1 MPNDVLQALDASSS
15 VKDLLRYF
23 QKDEKLLTKY
33 KAGVEYVDQ
42 NGEQRGALPKE
53 RRNLRGR
60 INEVLRLVDAGEVD
74 PESLYVAEMRLL
86 NAMEP
91 RLFRAVE
98 LTGELIPE
106 AIKHPID
113 GELVKTVCQRDVKDV
128 MGPLASWTFYWDRHD
143 EGVFIGNRGS
153 GKGIHVDQVLW
164 SNVGKNWRG
173 YKLVAA
179 WPKGAVSNSICKN
192 FDDQLFSPPLSEA
205 KVQALRQAAKIVLL
219 RPGDVY
225 FFSGGTAH
233 TALCVSE
240 GMGLSSYE
248 SIVTLHPLHSGLC
261 MQTCDRS
268 SPCWLEGAM
277 PRDEFEDIL
286 EEAVEQLEAAA
297 KQVLEASPGVDPD
310 SKASPFD
317 PPLWSELRLQLRSD
331 KAAMR
336 LLQEHFAATVA
347 QCLCR
352 SPFVREN
359 ASATLKRALRY
370 LTNGR
375 GLMQSMQSPRSPS
388 REPSSSRAPPDRAAV
403 LARRRSRPVV
413 KPPPVKEIPIE
424 ACQWQ
429 YMDTKGNL
437 QGPFSSQQMALWNQ
451 HNMLPKTLRL
461 RRTIDT
467 AFSTVDEYFPAP
479 STAFK
484 SQPVVPSANAGKAS
498 YETPK
503 PAEKR
508 PNVAPPKV
516 SADAALANLGPL
528 ASLFANATAAAHASA
543 QQAMTQAVKKG
554 EKGEKGKG
562 KGSDGDH
569 PKQGRGKAKEKAEA
583 QNNGWSWSAEHGW
596 TNDKSWWEW
605 SSWNGWETENWEN
618 GKHSEWKSESP
629 PGKEKG
635 EKGVTA
641 VQAAFGSLNWG
652 PPFKDVDL
660 FPEDPLRRVL
670 DEGIVWEDRWISP
683 LAVRFSQGK
692 IHPFFHERGPIS
704 EVMSQMK
711 LKTEDGKRIKRIDP
725 PFPPIRLLHLKEQGV
740 LVTLDNRRLYALQ
753 RFALQ
758 EWPTPC
764 LVRALCVDELT
775 PTRCGQS
782 PRVG

>member
-1 MPNDVLQALDASSS
+1 MGHQSMTEGAFSQDEECWEYLDPNKVKRGPFSRSRMLVWYQHKMLPEELGVRFEDRMP
-15 VKDLLRYF
+15 F
-23 QKDEKLLTKY
+23 T
-33 KAGVEYVDQ
+33 
-42 NGEQRGALPKE
+42 PIKE
-53 RRNLRGR
+53 
-60 INEVLRLVDAGEVD
+60 
-74 PESLYVAEMRLL
+74 
-86 NAMEP
+86 
-91 RLFRAVE
+91 LF
-98 LTGELIPE
+98 P
-106 AIKHPID
+106 
-113 GELVKTVCQRDVKDV
+113 
-128 MGPLASWTFYWDRHD
+128 
-143 EGVFIGNRGS
+143 
-153 GKGIHVDQVLW
+153 
-164 SNVGKNWRG
+164 
-173 YKLVAA
+173 
-179 WPKGAVSNSICKN
+179 
-192 FDDQLFSPPLSEA
+192 PPL
-205 KVQALRQAAKIVLL
+205 K
-219 RPGDVY
+219 P
-225 FFSGGTAH
+225 
-233 TALCVSE
+233 
-240 GMGLSSYE
+240 
-248 SIVTLHPLHSGLC
+248 
-261 MQTCDRS
+261 
-268 SPCWLEGAM
+268 
-277 PRDEFEDIL
+277 FE
-286 EEAVEQLEAAA
+286 
-297 KQVLEASPGVDPD
+297 
-310 SKASPFD
+310 
-317 PPLWSELRLQLRSD
+317 
-331 KAAMR
+331 
-336 LLQEHFAATVA
+336 
-347 QCLCR
+347 
-352 SPFVREN
+352 
-359 ASATLKRALRY
+359 
-370 LTNGR
+370 
-375 GLMQSMQSPRSPS
+375 
-388 REPSSSRAPPDRAAV
+388 
-403 LARRRSRPVV
+403 SRPVV

-467 AFSTVDEYFPAP
+467 AFSTVDEYFPVP

-484 SQPVVPSANAGKAS
+484 SQPVVPAANAGKAS
-498 YETPK
+498 YEIPK
-503 PAEKR
+503 PAKKR

-562 KGSDGDH
+562 KGREEGDH

-629 PGKEKG
+629 GKEKG

-670 DEGIVWEDRWISP
+670 DEGIVWEERWISP

-711 LKTEDGKRIKRIDP
+711 FKTEDGKRIKRIDP

-775 PTRCGQS
+775 PTRLRAENRKFTNRLCGLQLEVESRSNAFDTFSWVTEAAHTEAARFCRPLALRAYDKAVSLLPVLAVHALLCRKLRPYLQS
-782 PRVG
+782 RWPLLNFLASLLPNPRREFSCKRVLLQHVLELSKATSEVIRCPRSCVGYKAETVVSLGKGRSCVSSKLSVERPLSLLQAPGPLSDVQRRVLAALLPLCCLPYARSILRGQTQDWVVGLLLAWGKVATCSLQLSLP

>member
-1 MPNDVLQALDASSS
+1 MALTADERKMLKGVWPLELLEDPLRAPRRVSTALEFLREVLVSEHLGDVIVLPDGVKLLGLSEKEVMPKDLLQALDASSS
-15 VKDLLRYF
+15 VKELLRYF

-42 NGEQRGALPKE
+42 HGEQRGALPKE

-86 NAMEP
+86 
-91 RLFRAVE
+91 
-98 LTGELIPE
+98 E
-106 AIKHPID
+106 AIQHPID

-179 WPKGAVSNSICKN
+179 WPKGAVSNSICKT

-297 KQVLEASPGVDPD
+297 KQFLEASPGVEPD

-331 KAAMR
+331 KATMR

-359 ASATLKRALRY
+359 ASSTLKRALRY

-375 GLMQSMQSPRSPS
+375 GLESMQSPERSPS

-403 LARRRSRPVV
+403 ARRRSR
-413 KPPPVKEIPIE
+413 
-424 ACQWQ
+424 
-429 YMDTKGNL
+429 
-437 QGPFSSQQMALWNQ
+437 S
-451 HNMLPKTLRL
+451 
-461 RRTIDT
+461 
-467 AFSTVDEYFPAP
+467 
-479 STAFK
+479 
-484 SQPVVPSANAGKAS
+484 
-498 YETPK
+498 
-503 PAEKR
+503 
-508 PNVAPPKV
+508 
-516 SADAALANLGPL
+516 
-528 ASLFANATAAAHASA
+528 
-543 QQAMTQAVKKG
+543 
-554 EKGEKGKG
+554 
-562 KGSDGDH
+562 
-569 PKQGRGKAKEKAEA
+569 
-583 QNNGWSWSAEHGW
+583 
-596 TNDKSWWEW
+596 
-605 SSWNGWETENWEN
+605 
-618 GKHSEWKSESP
+618 
-629 PGKEKG
+629 
-635 EKGVTA
+635 
-641 VQAAFGSLNWG
+641 
-652 PPFKDVDL
+652 
-660 FPEDPLRRVL
+660 PLRSTTS
-670 DEGIVWEDRWISP
+670 I
-683 LAVRFSQGK
+683 
-692 IHPFFHERGPIS
+692 
-704 EVMSQMK
+704 
-711 LKTEDGKRIKRIDP
+711 
-725 PFPPIRLLHLKEQGV
+725 
-740 LVTLDNRRLYALQ
+740 
-753 RFALQ
+753 
-758 EWPTPC
+758 
-764 LVRALCVDELT
+764 
-775 PTRCGQS
+775 
-782 PRVG
+782 

>member
-1 MPNDVLQALDASSS
+1 MGHQSMTEGAFSQDEEFWEYLDPNKVKRGPFSRSRMLVWYQHKMLPEELGVRFEDRMP
-15 VKDLLRYF
+15 F
-23 QKDEKLLTKY
+23 T
-33 KAGVEYVDQ
+33 
-42 NGEQRGALPKE
+42 PIKE
-53 RRNLRGR
+53 
-60 INEVLRLVDAGEVD
+60 
-74 PESLYVAEMRLL
+74 
-86 NAMEP
+86 
-91 RLFRAVE
+91 LF
-98 LTGELIPE
+98 P
-106 AIKHPID
+106 
-113 GELVKTVCQRDVKDV
+113 
-128 MGPLASWTFYWDRHD
+128 
-143 EGVFIGNRGS
+143 
-153 GKGIHVDQVLW
+153 
-164 SNVGKNWRG
+164 
-173 YKLVAA
+173 
-179 WPKGAVSNSICKN
+179 
-192 FDDQLFSPPLSEA
+192 PPL
-205 KVQALRQAAKIVLL
+205 K
-219 RPGDVY
+219 P
-225 FFSGGTAH
+225 
-233 TALCVSE
+233 
-240 GMGLSSYE
+240 
-248 SIVTLHPLHSGLC
+248 
-261 MQTCDRS
+261 
-268 SPCWLEGAM
+268 
-277 PRDEFEDIL
+277 FE
-286 EEAVEQLEAAA
+286 
-297 KQVLEASPGVDPD
+297 
-310 SKASPFD
+310 
-317 PPLWSELRLQLRSD
+317 
-331 KAAMR
+331 
-336 LLQEHFAATVA
+336 
-347 QCLCR
+347 
-352 SPFVREN
+352 
-359 ASATLKRALRY
+359 
-370 LTNGR
+370 
-375 GLMQSMQSPRSPS
+375 
-388 REPSSSRAPPDRAAV
+388 
-403 LARRRSRPVV
+403 SRPVV
-413 KPPPVKEIPIE
+413 KLPPVKDIPIE

-484 SQPVVPSANAGKAS
+484 SQPVVPAANAGKAS

-543 QQAMTQAVKKG
+543 QQAMSQAVKKG
-554 EKGEKGKG
+554 EKGEKGEKG
-562 KGSDGDH
+562 KGKAREEGDH
-569 PKQGRGKAKEKAEA
+569 PRQGRGKAKEKAEA

-596 TNDKSWWEW
+596 TNDKFWWEW
-605 SSWNGWETENWEN
+605 SAWNGWETENWEN
-618 GKHSEWKSESP
+618 GKHSEWKSES

-670 DEGIVWEDRWISP
+670 DEGIVWEERWISP

-711 LKTEDGKRIKRIDP
+711 FKTEDGKRIKRIDP

-775 PTRCGQS
+775 PTRLRAENRKFTNRLCGLQMEVESRSNAFDTFSWVTEAAHTEAARFCRPVALRAYDKAVSLLPVLAVHALLCRKLRPYLQS
-782 PRVG
+782 RWPLLNFLASLLPNPRREFSCKRVLLQHVLELSKATSEVIRCPRSCVGYKAETVVSLGKGRSCVSSKLSVERPLSLLQAPGLLSDVQRQVLAALLPLCCLPYARSILRGQTQDWVVGLLLAWGKVATCSLQLSLP